1 MNRKCYVGER
11 EGVIIP
17 VAQVKDT
24 LFFLTHPSSESSIWS
39 EKLYYPLWFRVLTN
53 VCCRQKLASTDR
65 YEA

>member
-39 EKLYYPLWFRVLTN
+39 EKLYYPL
-53 VCCRQKLASTDR
+53 
-65 YEA
+65 